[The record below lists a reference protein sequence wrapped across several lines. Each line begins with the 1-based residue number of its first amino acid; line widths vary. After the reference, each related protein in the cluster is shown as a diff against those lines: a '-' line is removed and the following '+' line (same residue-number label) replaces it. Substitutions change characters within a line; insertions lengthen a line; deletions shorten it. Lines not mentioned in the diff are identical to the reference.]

1 MITQDEALAE
11 LRDLNRQL
19 GLPEDDGVPTP
30 MSQADA
36 MAELAQLDEELAT
49 LPMTFEEFAEKE
61 QKDQARP
68 LTEKAIAFGSNL
80 VEGA

>member
-49 LPMTFEEFAEKE
+49 LPMTFEEFARRNK
-61 QKDQARP
+61 KTKP
-68 LTEKAIAFGSNL
+68 
-80 VEGA
+80 VH